1 MVLNEKGL
9 RKDNE
14 QRKLTAQRK
23 RKEQIAQDKERARI
37 WAENRRLRRV
47 PLVVAHKVT
56 GLRSGELISD
66 RQGVSN
72 TDPQAVQIL
81 LNLECRRR
89 QLLKEADEIQS
100 AIQVIKQTFLNEA
113 VLQEHTRRSTPRS

>member
-1 MVLNEKGL
+1 MVLNKKRL
-9 RKDNE
+9 RKDNK

-23 RKEQIAQDKERARI
+23 RKEQIAQDKKRARI

-47 PLVVAHKVT
+47 PLVVAHEVT
-56 GLRSGELISD
+56 GLQSGELISD

-72 TDPQAVQIL
+72 TEPQAVQIL

-89 QLLKEADEIQS
+89 
-100 AIQVIKQTFLNEA
+100 
-113 VLQEHTRRSTPRS
+113 